1 MRSLRRHPREKH
13 GFPYLE
19 GAFPVVGTMPRMY
32 FGLRRLLDDAE
43 RRLGPFFWMDLGF
56 GAEVLMCRH
65 LDGLVALRN
74 KTTTSTHY
82 QVRAHA
88 LLGDSLIVQDGA
100 KHHHMRSALNGPF
113 TPKGLSAAEV
123 GPIMAETIETRVR
136 SWALGR
142 ELRVLAATREL
153 ALSVIFRII
162 GIPSSDLGAWRHQ
175 YEEFVLSGLNIPID
189 LPGFPRW
196 RGRRAR
202 TWLDERL
209 LGIIQ
214 QARHRREGGGGLLAY
229 LVEARDEAGEALTD
243 HELVENLRLLALA
256 GHETSATTMAWM
268 VIELGRDP
276 VRWRRLCD
284 EALAGG
290 GVPQAPRELK
300 QFPFA
305 EALFR
310 EALRLHPPVTG
321 VSRQVTGPLEVAGRA
336 IPMGSEFSLDLDHL
350 SRHESLYEDPDRFL
364 PERWLEKSE
373 AISPVEI
380 LQFGGGPHFCLGYHL
395 AWMEVVQ
402 FAVALARALA
412 PLGLRPVTGEWP
424 RTHFLPIA
432 HPAPGTRIRWDR
444 TGR

>member
-1 MRSLRRHPREKH
+1 MRSLRHPHREKH

-19 GAFPVVGTMPRMY
+19 GAFPVVGVMPRMY

-43 RRLGPFFWMDLGF
+43 RRLGPFFWVDLGF
-56 GAEVLMCRH
+56 GAEVIMCRH

-82 QVRAHA
+82 QVHAHA
-88 LLGDSLIVQDGA
+88 LLGDSLIAQDGA

-136 SWALGR
+136 SWVR
-142 ELRVLAATREL
+142 EREFRVLAATREL
-153 ALSVIFRII
+153 SLSVIFRII
-162 GIPSSDLGAWRHQ
+162 GIPPSDLGAWRHH

-196 RGRRAR
+196 RGRRAK
-202 TWLDERL
+202 TWLDEQLR
-209 LGIIQ
+209 GIIQ
-214 QARHRREGGGGLLAY
+214 QARHRQVEGGGLLAH
-229 LVEARDEAGEALTD
+229 LVEARDETGEALTD

-276 VRWRRLCD
+276 ARWRRLCD
-284 EALAGG
+284 EALAADGL
-290 GVPQAPRELK
+290 PQTPRELK

-321 VSRQVTGPLEVAGRA
+321 VSRQVTGPLEVLGRT
-336 IPMGSEFSLDLDHL
+336 IPVGCEFSLDLDRL
-350 SRHESLYEDPDRFL
+350 SRHESLYEEPERFL
-364 PERWLEKSE
+364 PERWLGKSE
-373 AISPVEI
+373 APSPVEI

-395 AWMEVVQ
+395 AWMEIVQ
-402 FAVALARALA
+402 FAVAMARTLA
-412 PLGLRPVTGEWP
+412 PLGLRPVTGDWP
-424 RTHFLPIA
+424 RTHFLPLA
-432 HPAPGTRIRWDR
+432 HPSARTLIRWEHA
-444 TGR
+444 GA